1 MSLRV
6 VGSTSRRPHRDFQ
19 TDYRAGTARS
29 TLPDVQNLFV
39 IGMRLART
47 STVRARSTRSCPRPH
62 LRQSPVLLAADFG
75 ILHQH
80 PLQQARQLIDRRFL
94 YQAKSGLIENGL
106 KSGPG
111 GDPKLSTGLLGN
123 DDLVFRRNGDAGHSG
138 KSKVVSDRFHKGI
151 ASASHASLGG
161 IRRLA
166 RGNKSSQQRMKTCGA
181 EVGIRGRC
189 LADAETLHAG
199 EAGAIGERELLV
211 LVAQHPFPSLRK

>member
-1 MSLRV
+1 MELAPAQLPCPPRPHRLILDLKRFQTLIGGWIAMSLRV

-75 ILHQH
+75 ILHRH
-80 PLQQARQLIDRRFL
+80 LLEQARQLIDRRFL

-111 GDPKLSTGLLGN
+111 GDPKLSPSFLRYDNLILRGYSDG
-123 DDLVFRRNGDAGHSG
+123 GHLT
-138 KSKVVSDRFHKGI
+138 KSKATIDR
-151 ASASHASLGG
+151 
-161 IRRLA
+161 
-166 RGNKSSQQRMKTCGA
+166 C
-181 EVGIRGRC
+181 
-189 LADAETLHAG
+189 
-199 EAGAIGERELLV
+199 
-211 LVAQHPFPSLRK
+211 